1 MVKRPYLRMED
12 LQLTI
17 KKMKIKTKQLSEL
30 EALMN
35 LRDTK
40 TFQLSEAIKTQQAR
54 TNDKE
59 YKLKREGKNIKLKE
73 SVLWQEVKLAGLDS
87 QAGKTL
93 EKEYPEIF
101 EFQREVHRLDKKID
115 MFTLE
120 NWGFQ
125 FRYMSLSILIKLI
138 KALVIWRIKRL
149 FFL

>member
-1 MVKRPYLRMED
+1 MVKRLYLRMED
-12 LQLTI
+12 LQLII
-17 KKMKIKTKQLSEL
+17 KKMKIKTKQINEL
-30 EALMN
+30 EGLMN

-59 YKLKREGKNIKLKE
+59 YKLEREGKKIKLKE
-73 SVLWQEVKLAGLDS
+73 SILWQEIKLAGLDC
-87 QAGKTL
+87 QAGKIL

-101 EFQREVHRLDKKID
+101 ALQREVHMLDKEID

-125 FRYMSLSILIKLI
+125 FRYISLSILIKLI